1 MELGLALVI
10 LFAGTDESPSDSS
23 LSLSRSVKC
32 CCRFNSIIVALIVT
46 DCSNLPSSIPNGKG
60 NGTGSVEGSKHHFT
74 CDDGCSLVGQYALHC
89 NNKGAWNGSV
99 PVCLIGSVSINVCL

>member
-1 MELGLALVI
+1 MELGLVLVI

-60 NGTGSVEGSKHHFT
+60 NETGSVEGSKHHFT
-74 CDDGCSLVGQYALHC
+74 CGDGCSKLESMLYIAITQVPGMAL
-89 NNKGAWNGSV
+89 
-99 PVCLIGSVSINVCL
+99 CLGVL

>member
-1 MELGLALVI
+1 MELGLVLVI

-46 DCSNLPSSIPNGKG
+46 DFSNLPSSIPNGK
-60 NGTGSVEGSKHHFT
+60 
-74 CDDGCSLVGQYALHC
+74 YALHC
-89 NNKGAWNGSV
+89 NNTGAWNDSV
-99 PVCLIGSVSINVCL
+99 PRCLIGSVSFDVYLRSNVKLPLLNKSPDIVNTEVY